1 MMNVFPWW
9 QVLDDVSSS
18 YSLICHCSK
27 FGIDDVWQ
35 CPRCEFGKK
44 LATAIMEGAIRPL
57 NSEGVP
63 WSVTPSLVRF
73 QRDSKNHC
81 VSVHDINKWLSTGEF
96 SEYEWKPICVAK
108 ATNTRVG
115 RPLDK
120 RSLRELENNGDLAI
134 KAKIA
139 YNRLK
144 KEKKN
149 VSITKDMVAGE
160 LKTHEYRDYLFE
172 PDTLAK
178 KIRVKQF
185 K

>member
-1 MMNVFPWW
+1 MNLFPWW
-9 QVLDDVSSS
+9 QVIDDVSSRHD
-18 YSLICHCSK
+18 LICHYSK
-27 FGIDDVWQ
+27 CGVDDVWL

-44 LATAIMEGAIRPL
+44 LATAIMEGAIRSW
-57 NSEGVP
+57 NFEGAL
-63 WSVTPSLVRF
+63 WSVTPSLVQF

-81 VSVHDINKWLSTGEF
+81 VSVHDIKKWLSTGEF

-120 RSLRELENNGDLAI
+120 RSLREMENNGDLAI

-144 KEKKN
+144 KKKKN
-149 VSITKDMVAGE
+149 VSITKDMVARE
-160 LKTHEYRDYLFE
+160 LKTHEYQDYSFE
-172 PDTLAK
+172 EDTLAE
-178 KIRVKQF
+178 KIRVKHF

>member
-18 YSLICHCSK
+18 YGLICHCSK
-27 FGIDDVWQ
+27 CGIDDVWQ

-144 KEKKN
+144 KKKKN

-178 KIRVKQF
+178 RIRVKQF

>member
-1 MMNVFPWW
+1 MNLFPWW
-9 QVLDDVSSS
+9 QVIDDVSSRHD
-18 YSLICHCSK
+18 LICHYSK
-27 FGIDDVWQ
+27 CGVDDVWL

-44 LATAIMEGAIRPL
+44 LATAIMEGAIRSW
-57 NSEGVP
+57 NFEGAL
-63 WSVTPSLVRF
+63 WNVTPSLVQF

-120 RSLRELENNGDLAI
+120 RSLREMENNGDFAI

-144 KEKKN
+144 KKKKN
-149 VSITKDMVAGE
+149 VSITKDMVARE
-160 LKTHEYRDYLFE
+160 LKTHEYQDYSFE
-172 PDTLAK
+172 EDTLAE
-178 KIRVKQF
+178 KIRVKHF

>member
-1 MMNVFPWW
+1 MNLFPWW
-9 QVLDDVSSS
+9 QVIDDVSSRHD
-18 YSLICHCSK
+18 LICHYSK
-27 FGIDDVWQ
+27 CGVDDVWL
-35 CPRCEFGKK
+35 CSRCEFGKK
-44 LATAIMEGAIRPL
+44 LATAIMEGAIRSW
-57 NSEGVP
+57 NFEGAL
-63 WSVTPSLVRF
+63 WSVTPSLVQF

-120 RSLRELENNGDLAI
+120 RSLREMENNGDLAI

-144 KEKKN
+144 KKKKN
-149 VSITKDMVAGE
+149 VSITKDMVARE
-160 LKTHEYRDYLFE
+160 LKTHEYQDYSFE
-172 PDTLAK
+172 EDTLAE
-178 KIRVKQF
+178 KIRVKHF

>member
-1 MMNVFPWW
+1 MNLFPWW
-9 QVLDDVSSS
+9 QVIDDVSSRHG
-18 YSLICHCSK
+18 LICHYSK
-27 FGIDDVWQ
+27 CGVDDVWL

-44 LATAIMEGAIRPL
+44 LAMAIMEGAIRSW
-57 NSEGVP
+57 NFEGAL
-63 WSVTPSLVRF
+63 WSVTPSLVQF

-144 KEKKN
+144 KKKKN
-149 VSITKDMVAGE
+149 VSITKDMVAME
-160 LKTHEYRDYLFE
+160 MKAHEYQDYSFE
-172 PDTLAK
+172 EDTIAE
-178 KIRVKQF
+178 KIRVKHY

>member
-1 MMNVFPWW
+1 
-9 QVLDDVSSS
+9 
-18 YSLICHCSK
+18 
-27 FGIDDVWQ
+27 
-35 CPRCEFGKK
+35 
-44 LATAIMEGAIRPL
+44 MEGAIRSW
-57 NSEGVP
+57 NFEGAL
-63 WSVTPSLVRF
+63 WSVTPSLVQF

-120 RSLRELENNGDLAI
+120 RSLREMENNGDLAI

-144 KEKKN
+144 KKKKN
-149 VSITKDMVAGE
+149 VSITKDMVARE
-160 LKTHEYRDYLFE
+160 LKTHEYQDYSFE
-172 PDTLAK
+172 EDTLAE
-178 KIRVKQF
+178 KIRVKHF

>member
-1 MMNVFPWW
+1 MNLFPWW
-9 QVLDDVSSS
+9 QVIDDVSSRHG
-18 YSLICHCSK
+18 LICHYSK
-27 FGIDDVWQ
+27 CGVDDVWL
-35 CPRCEFGKK
+35 CSRCEFGKK
-44 LATAIMEGAIRPL
+44 LATAIMEGAIRSW
-57 NSEGVP
+57 NFEGAL
-63 WSVTPSLVRF
+63 WSVTPSLVQF

-108 ATNTRVG
+108 ATNTWVG

-144 KEKKN
+144 KKKKN
-149 VSITKDMVAGE
+149 VSITKDMVARE
-160 LKTHEYRDYLFE
+160 LKTHEYQDYSFE
-172 PDTLAK
+172 EDTLAE
-178 KIRVKQF
+178 KIRVKHF

>member
-1 MMNVFPWW
+1 MNLFPWW
-9 QVLDDVSSS
+9 QVIDDVSSRHD
-18 YSLICHCSK
+18 LICHYSK
-27 FGIDDVWQ
+27 CGVDDVWL

-44 LATAIMEGAIRPL
+44 LATAIMEGAIRSW
-57 NSEGVP
+57 NFEGAL
-63 WSVTPSLVRF
+63 WSVTPSLVQF

-120 RSLRELENNGDLAI
+120 RSLREMENNGDLAI

-144 KEKKN
+144 KKKKN
-149 VSITKDMVAGE
+149 VSITRDMVARE
-160 LKTHEYRDYLFE
+160 LKTHEYQDYSFE
-172 PDTLAK
+172 EDTLAE
-178 KIRVKQF
+178 KIRVKHF

>member
-1 MMNVFPWW
+1 MNVFPWW

-178 KIRVKQF
+178 RIRVKQF

>member
-1 MMNVFPWW
+1 MNLFPWW
-9 QVLDDVSSS
+9 QVIDDVSSRHG
-18 YSLICHCSK
+18 LICHYSK
-27 FGIDDVWQ
+27 CGVDDVWL

-44 LATAIMEGAIRPL
+44 LATAIMEGAIRSW
-57 NSEGVP
+57 NFEGAL
-63 WSVTPSLVRF
+63 WSVTPSLVQF

-108 ATNTRVG
+108 AKNTRVG

-144 KEKKN
+144 KKKEN
-149 VSITKDMVAGE
+149 VSITKDMVARE
-160 LKTHEYRDYLFE
+160 LKTHEYQDYSFKE
-172 PDTLAK
+172 DTLAE
-178 KIRVKQF
+178 KIRVKHF

>member
-1 MMNVFPWW
+1 MNLFPWW
-9 QVLDDVSSS
+9 QVIDDVSSRHD
-18 YSLICHCSK
+18 LICHYSK
-27 FGIDDVWQ
+27 CGVDDVWL

-44 LATAIMEGAIRPL
+44 LATAIMEGAIRSW
-57 NSEGVP
+57 NFEGAL
-63 WSVTPSLVRF
+63 WSVTPSLVQF

-96 SEYEWKPICVAK
+96 SEYEWKPICVGK
-108 ATNTRVG
+108 ATNTCVG

-120 RSLRELENNGDLAI
+120 RSLREMENNGDLAI

-144 KEKKN
+144 KKKKN
-149 VSITKDMVAGE
+149 VSITKDMVARE
-160 LKTHEYRDYLFE
+160 LKTHEYQDYSFE
-172 PDTLAK
+172 EDTLAE
-178 KIRVKQF
+178 KIRVKHF